1 MNKKNTRLRKYYSYV
16 CSFYRRNSDQII
28 TSAVFAAISVIA
40 GVYLGSSSNHSF
52 SIFLFG
58 VIALFLIIF
67 LFYQLKKVFDQR
79 FDRVSTILI
88 EYFGLAARM
97 NDYYRRKQ
105 HFVLEKQ
112 TLASA
117 LIEDCIPRLLE
128 TETENIKDIQNIN
141 LFLDAGTTIAE
152 VFPLIVSE
160 GIKTQNPVSINLF
173 TNNLAGII
181 ELHRKGD
188 PKKFK
193 IKESNIHLLGG
204 QPLYDYQ
211 AVTGEATVKAI
222 DELCTDKK
230 EQSITIGII
239 TANWIMVGLGM
250 EDIILCARGDG
261 HLNIKKAIINKA
273 DYIFIVVPLAKI
285 IRINELDFLN
295 KIKPYDDPYEK
306 YSIPNEKKETTFLLT
321 TIRNSAPLNITSE
334 ALIDIEKGER
344 TKNYR
349 LSKFCPEFPINGSTE
364 EIELAEFPQD
374 YVRENKHTLYR
385 INL

>member
-1 MNKKNTRLRKYYSYV
+1 MNKKNTRLRKYYSCI

-28 TSAVFAAISVIA
+28 TSGVFAAISVIA
-40 GVYLGSSSNHSF
+40 GLYLSSSNNHTF

-79 FDRVSTILI
+79 FDRVNTILI
-88 EYFGLAARM
+88 EYFGWAARI

-112 TLASA
+112 ALARA
-117 LIEDCIPRLLE
+117 LIEDCIPTLLE
-128 TETENIKDIQNIN
+128 AETENIKDIQNIN

-160 GIKTQNPVSINLF
+160 GIKTQSPVSINLF

-250 EDIILCARGDG
+250 EDLILCARGAG

-285 IRINELDFLN
+285 IRINDLDFLN
-295 KIKPYDDPYEK
+295 EIMPYEDPYEK
-306 YSIPNEKKETTFLLT
+306 YSIPSEKRETTFLLT
-321 TIRNSAPLNITSE
+321 TKRNSAPLNITSE
-334 ALIDIEKGER
+334 ALFISENEKR
-344 TKNYR
+344 IKNYS
-349 LSKFCPEFPINGSTE
+349 LSKLCPEFPIDGSKE
-364 EIELAEFPQD
+364 DIELAEFPQD
-374 YVRENKHTLYR
+374 YVRNNKHKLYA
-385 INL
+385 INS